1 MTEKFSAVIFN
12 QSSGLLFFL
21 NTRSLES
28 GVDAPQKFVEKRER
42 RKGFEILQKS
52 LEKLSN
58 MRLLQHESLVAKN
71 VLDICLHTFRSEKAF
86 EECIEPIC
94 IVLQVRCSL
103 FFSFF
108 CDRTIGITYA
118 ARLTFMYLRRVSC
131 FALQSYGAGVKK
143 EGEDSG
149 LEDDE
154 EETRGSKMLNQKD
167 GEDLFDAIAKSF
179 YVGKKDIGVGIR
191 RQKLRALG
199 LISERF
205 PDIMEGICTPVGNSR
220 LISLI
225 NLLESSLK
233 SSESDKKEQQ
243 VLTGCLE
250 ALRFAL
256 GRGEFVTLF
265 VKKAGT
271 LKSVYNCMYS
281 ALEELISG
289 KLNRYH
295 LPIAALH
302 LFAVQTELFKD
313 LMFVASESSN
323 CVSLCKMLLEA
334 CRHQN
339 KDVNSKA
346 LKAYEAFLGC
356 ARERLIGNRAALE
369 QMCKLF
375 QELLKS
381 DARSRCLS
389 LRGFGSFAA
398 AIKSIESN
406 DYLDK
411 QWGQLAKYM
420 ESVLGQGEDVE
431 RDEVNLQLPALIIAF
446 ADIVL
451 ALDQVRS
458 TRGSDC
464 PCPFVCIYEKK

>member
-1 MTEKFSAVIFN
+1 MI
-12 QSSGLLFFL
+12 
-21 NTRSLES
+21 
-28 GVDAPQKFVEKRER
+28 
-42 RKGFEILQKS
+42 
-52 LEKLSN
+52 
-58 MRLLQHESLVAKN
+58 
-71 VLDICLHTFRSEKAF
+71 
-86 EECIEPIC
+86 
-94 IVLQVRCSL
+94 
-103 FFSFF
+103 
-108 CDRTIGITYA
+108 
-118 ARLTFMYLRRVSC
+118 
-131 FALQSYGAGVKK
+131 
-143 EGEDSG
+143 
-149 LEDDE
+149 
-154 EETRGSKMLNQKD
+154 RGSKMLNQND

-205 PDIMEGICTPVGNSR
+205 PDIMKGMCTPIGNPR
-220 LISLI
+220 LTSLI
-225 NLLESSLK
+225 NLLESNLK
-233 SSESDKKEQQ
+233 ASESDKKEQQ

-250 ALRFAL
+250 ALLFAL
-256 GRGEFVTLF
+256 RSGEFASSF

-271 LKSVYNCMYS
+271 LKLVFTCMYS
-281 ALEELISG
+281 ALEELNAGRLS
-289 KLNRYH
+289 RYH

-302 LFAVQTELFKD
+302 LFSDQTELFKD
-313 LMFVASESSN
+313 FIVVDSESSN

-346 LKAYEAFLGC
+346 LKAYETFLGC
-356 ARERLIGNRAALE
+356 AKERLIGNRAALE
-369 QMCKLF
+369 NMCKLF
-375 QELLKS
+375 QDLLKS

-406 DYLDK
+406 EYLDK

-451 ALDQVRS
+451 ALDQVLSKRYC
-458 TRGSDC
+458 DC
-464 PCPFVCIYEKK
+464 SCVYV